1 MKCLFEVACLG
12 VGARGRAGVTRRT
25 GVICGMTGDLG
36 GEKVIR
42 SVVRDGDC
50 KAPVP
55 YLQKNVE
62 GRG

>member
-1 MKCLFEVACLG
+1 M
-12 VGARGRAGVTRRT
+12 GARGRAGVTRRT